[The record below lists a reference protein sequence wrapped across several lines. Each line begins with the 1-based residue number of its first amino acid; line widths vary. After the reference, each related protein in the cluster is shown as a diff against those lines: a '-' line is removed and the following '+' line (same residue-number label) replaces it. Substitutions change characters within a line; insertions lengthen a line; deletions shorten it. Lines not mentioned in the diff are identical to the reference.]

1 MTVGRLLMLYQPWLW
16 WLTRDCTSL
25 SSGVKVFHCSRIL
38 WWVDAN
44 TDYLVLL
51 IIPKIDDQIA
61 LLINAWCELLVL
73 SCCYRSMSH
82 PGVIR
87 WVGLVSISIIITSI
101 LLRVSNNVTLSINT
115 ARQHG
120 IEKCV
125 EKMINFSDQ
134 LRRLKVDH
142 YEYVSMKVIV
152 LLTSGRSRQNYSLMI
167 YQPSYQMQVA
177 WK

>member
-1 MTVGRLLMLYQPWLW
+1 M
-16 WLTRDCTSL
+16 
-25 SSGVKVFHCSRIL
+25 
-38 WWVDAN
+38 
-44 TDYLVLL
+44 
-51 IIPKIDDQIA
+51 
-61 LLINAWCELLVL
+61 
-73 SCCYRSMSH
+73 
-82 PGVIR
+82 
-87 WVGLVSISIIITSI
+87 

-152 LLTSGRSRQNYSLMI
+152 LLTSGKSRQLLSHVLQIFLSDASGLKVVDQVRESQEKVVHALQDYTVSHYPDM
-167 YQPSYQMQVA
+167 PSKFGELLLRMPELQRVCQVYTA
-177 WK
+177 FHVKYF

>member
-1 MTVGRLLMLYQPWLW
+1 M
-16 WLTRDCTSL
+16 
-25 SSGVKVFHCSRIL
+25 
-38 WWVDAN
+38 A
-44 TDYLVLL
+44 
-51 IIPKIDDQIA
+51 
-61 LLINAWCELLVL
+61 
-73 SCCYRSMSH
+73 H

-177 WK
+177 